1 MKYDELIK
9 IKKDLKEEI
18 NNKATQL
25 KLFEN
30 SDEYRPEVI
39 NRLTND
45 IVKLNSKLTEI
56 IKSMFKYETKLS
68 YSEYKK
74 WYP

>member
-56 IKSMFKYETKLS
+56 IKSMFKYE
-68 YSEYKK
+68 
-74 WYP
+74 